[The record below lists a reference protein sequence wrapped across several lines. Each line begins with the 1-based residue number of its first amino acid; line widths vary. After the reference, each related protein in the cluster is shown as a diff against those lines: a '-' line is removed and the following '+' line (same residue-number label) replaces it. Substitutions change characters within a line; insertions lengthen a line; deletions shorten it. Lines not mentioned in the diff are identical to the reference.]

1 MSSVKNEGVLFEL
14 MLAGLVFLVWILI
27 LGWTS
32 VMADLITGGDY
43 RIIVQSIILTLAM
56 LYFERYRK
64 RG

>member
-43 RIIVQSIILTLAM
+43 RIIVQSIILTLTM

-64 RG
+64 TG

>member
-64 RG
+64 KG

>member
-1 MSSVKNEGVLFEL
+1 MSSVKEGSVLFEL
-14 MLAGLVFLVWILI
+14 MLAGLVFLVWMLI

-32 VMADLITGGDY
+32 ILAEVLTGGNY
-43 RIIVQSIILTLAM
+43 KIIVQSIALTLAM